1 MKIKNVK
8 NNDIVIFI
16 YFFILIAAT
25 ILTKSLNNLD
35 ELWNYNF
42 ANNIAKGNL
51 PYGDFNMVQT
61 PLLAIVCG
69 FILKIFGNELIVMR
83 IIAIFLNTIII
94 FLVYK
99 ILELLKIN
107 KHIVYLS
114 LTGIYFIYFDY
125 FCLDYNFAV
134 LLVALL
140 SLYLEIKNLNKDGNL
155 LRFNVKK
162 EIVLGILVGTSI
174 LFKQTTGLF
183 LSLIF
188 IFYKLLMV
196 RGKEQWKTIG
206 KIIVTR
212 TIGVL
217 VPVVLLVVYLVVNNI
232 WMEFLDYTIYGIK
245 TFSNKISYINLLRVY
260 ELPVKILSMIVPSII
275 IYMYFV
281 SVVKEI
287 KLEEQ
292 KNIFILFAYS
302 VACFIVTFPI
312 SDSIHFLIGS
322 MPAIIS
328 LIYIIWIGIKKIK
341 LKQEL
346 TVFIKEFIKAF
357 SILAICYFIVLAL
370 TLTGIYFTNYSNFSS
385 MKHFRFIQSG
395 LDNKIAEI
403 DEYIL
408 EQNSRGKKVYILDA
422 TACIYMIPLDK
433 YNKDYDMFL
442 KGNIGARG
450 EEGQIEKLKNKEN
463 ILILI
468 MNENYSRN
476 WQNPE
481 QVRKYIIEN
490 WRKIGEIST
499 FDIYQK

>member
-1 MKIKNVK
+1 MKHKSIK

-42 ANNIAKGNL
+42 ASNIAKGNL

-83 IIAIFLNTIII
+83 IIAILLNTIII

-99 ILELLKIN
+99 ILKLLKIN

-114 LTGIYFIYFDY
+114 LTGIYLVYFDY

-140 SLYLEIKNLNKDGNL
+140 SLYLEIKSLNKDGKIL
-155 LRFNVKK
+155 SFNIKK

-183 LSLIF
+183 LSLVF
-188 IFYKLLMV
+188 IFYKLLIV

-206 KIIVTR
+206 KIIAIR

-217 VPVVLLVVYLVVNNI
+217 VPIILLVVYLVANNI

-245 TFSNKISYINLLRVY
+245 TFSNKISYINLLIIY
-260 ELPVKILSMIVPSII
+260 ELPVKILSALVPTII

-281 SVVKEI
+281 SVVKGI

-302 VACFIVTFPI
+302 VACFIVAFPI

-328 LIYIIWIGIKKIK
+328 LIYVIWIDIKKIK

-370 TLTGIYFTNYSNFSS
+370 TLIGIYFTNYSNFSS

-450 EEGQIEKLKNKEN
+450 EEGQIEKLKNEEN
-463 ILILI
+463 IVILI

-481 QVRKYIIEN
+481 NVRKYIIEN
-490 WRKIGEIST
+490 WNKIGEIST
-499 FDIYQK
+499 FDIYEK